1 MVFHVLNRGNDRREI
16 FDDRGDYEAFLRVM
30 QETQQRVAMR
40 VLAYCLL
47 PNHWHLLL
55 WPAQDG
61 DLGAFMQRWVNEPQT
76 KQELGAIRLSV
87 NRGQPFG
94 NDDWQKRTA
103 ARLRLE
109 FTLHPRGRPRKDNA
123 LP

>member
-1 MVFHVLNRGNDRREI
+1 
-16 FDDRGDYEAFLRVM
+16 LRVM

-76 KQELGAIRLSV
+76 KQELDAIRLSV

-103 ARLRLE
+103 ARLGLE